1 MTTPIPKPL
10 TGPAAW
16 VATDLERSN
25 DWLVTLDADEITC
38 LDDALDSVMSQQI
51 TWSSLTKD
59 QFPLPRL
66 AKKLEVISKELEDG
80 CGMVS
85 LRGISP
91 GRYTADEL
99 RTLWCGLGL
108 NLGVL
113 VYQNPQGQLLRD
125 ICNEGVERPR
135 SRSGIEQQPPEAMQ
149 RRLKSSM
156 PPQSAPRT
164 MRQNPR
170 AHRSKRSTVSNSH

>member
-1 MTTPIPKPL
+1 MATPIPKPL

-16 VATDLERSN
+16 AATDLERSN

-99 RTLWCGLGL
+99 RTLLCGLGL
-108 NLGVL
+108 NLSL
-113 VYQNPQGQLLRD
+113 
-125 ICNEGVERPR
+125 IH
-135 SRSGIEQQPPEAMQ
+135 I
-149 RRLKSSM
+149 
-156 PPQSAPRT
+156 
-164 MRQNPR
+164 
-170 AHRSKRSTVSNSH
+170 